1 MKHFRLQT
9 FKAAVSGGE
18 ESESES
24 EDESEE
30 NSPAAIKRRHKRE
43 LERAERENRE
53 NTSALLELRD
63 MEDELTTL
71 LKLFETQE
79 SSIKTLKSIFTGRD
93 LRDITTNGQFYLE
106 EALEYLDEYKQ
117 NAREMLKRVDTVRK
131 DVCHLLLLA
140 SQLREEMLTLS
151 PSTKKCSKWLNA
163 KPKSTKFGGRASKP
177 NSPRARTSRS

>member
-131 DVCHLLLLA
+131 DVSQLLLFV
-140 SQLREEMLTLS
+140 SQLTER
-151 PSTKKCSKWLNA
+151 KC
-163 KPKSTKFGGRASKP
+163 
-177 NSPRARTSRS
+177 

>member
-1 MKHFRLQT
+1 MTQNMKHFRLQT
-9 FKAAVSGGE
+9 FKAAMHADE
-18 ESESES
+18 ESES

-79 SSIKTLKSIFTGRD
+79 SSIKTLKTTFMSRD
-93 LRDITTNGQFYLE
+93 LRDITTNGQFYLD

-131 DVCHLLLLA
+131 DASHRLLQPGKQKA
-140 SQLREEMLTLS
+140 NRFRSMR
-151 PSTKKCSKWLNA
+151 KCSKWRSA
-163 KPKSTKFGGRASKP
+163 RPKWTKSAGHAFRRSW
-177 NSPRARTSRS
+177 PRARTSRS